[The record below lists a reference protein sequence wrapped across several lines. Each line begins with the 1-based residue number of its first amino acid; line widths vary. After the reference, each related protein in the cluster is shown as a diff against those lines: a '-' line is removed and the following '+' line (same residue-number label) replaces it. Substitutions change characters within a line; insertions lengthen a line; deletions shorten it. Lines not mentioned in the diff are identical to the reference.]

1 METPNELQKDTA
13 KKYSWTNFFG
23 DVLPA
28 AIDNFQLSIGDLFE
42 SVEENPLEEFER
54 QMTEDGNKRTYLVKM
69 PEKYVEKSFKSDF
82 YRAALQ
88 EEIDSDCL
96 GKIHSI
102 RYYKDFEGKYLVQF
116 IFDIK

>member
-1 METPNELQKDTA
+1 MNYKKIQQKNIPGLT
-13 KKYSWTNFFG
+13 FFG

-42 SVEENPLEEFER
+42 SVEDNPLEEFER

-82 YRAALQ
+82 YKAALQ